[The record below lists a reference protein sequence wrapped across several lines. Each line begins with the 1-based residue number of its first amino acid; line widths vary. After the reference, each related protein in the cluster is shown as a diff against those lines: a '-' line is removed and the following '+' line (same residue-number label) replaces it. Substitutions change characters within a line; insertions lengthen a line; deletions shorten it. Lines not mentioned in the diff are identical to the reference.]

1 MWELT
6 IKKLTIIM
14 IIFFYG
20 IAHPLL
26 AVDVHSQEDII
37 LQQLDNL
44 NLTDLQKE
52 IQKINKEIEN
62 YIPELNLPDLIKGF
76 IRGELEFSWAGF
88 IRSILRY
95 LGKEVTANF
104 SLLGQIIILT
114 VISAVLS
121 IFHQSFKSRTISNTA
136 NSLIFL
142 VIAVLI
148 LQAFHLAI
156 QIGIEAVDNMVSF
169 MQALLPVLLSILVSL
184 GALTS
189 AAIFQPLTLLIIT
202 TLASLIK
209 NIVFP
214 MIFLSVVLNI
224 VTKINLHFSL
234 SRLAAFFK
242 EASMT
247 LLGLLM
253 VIFVAGLLL
262 QGGAAAITDSLTLRT
277 AKYLTGTFIPVIGKI
292 FSDAL
297 DLIISC
303 SLIIKNA
310 LNFFGMFIVII
321 IIAFPIIKI
330 MALIFIY
337 KVSSAIVQPVAD
349 SRIVEILNDTGNSL
363 VMIFL
368 IVAAVSLMFFI
379 VLAIIAGTG
388 NLSVMM
394 R

>member
-1 MWELT
+1 MR
-6 IKKLTIIM
+6 KLIVM
-14 IIFFYG
+14 IIIFALLG
-20 IAHPLL
+20 PDPLL
-26 AVDVHSQEDII
+26 ADNTISQEEI
-37 LQQLDNL
+37 LFQQLENL
-44 NLTDLQKE
+44 NLADLQRE
-52 IQKINKEIEN
+52 IQKINKEIED
-62 YIPELNLPDLIKGF
+62 YLPELNLPALLKTF
-76 IRGELEFSWAGF
+76 LCGELNFSWPDLFRA
-88 IRSILRY
+88 ILRY

-104 SLLGQIIILT
+104 NLLGQIIILT

-121 IFHQSFKSRTISNTA
+121 IFHQSFNSKTISNTA

-156 QIGIEAVDNMVSF
+156 QIGTEAVNNMVTF
-169 MQALLPVLLSILVSL
+169 MQALLPVLLSILVSI

-202 TLASLIK
+202 GLATIIK

-214 MIFLSVVLNI
+214 LIFLSVVLNI
-224 VTKINLHFSL
+224 VTRINQHFSL
-234 SRLAAFFK
+234 DRLAAFFK
-242 EASMT
+242 ETSMT

-262 QGGAAAITDSLTLRT
+262 QGGAAAIADSLTLRT

-310 LNFFGMFIVII
+310 LNFFGMLIIII

-330 MALIFIY
+330 LALVFVY
-337 KVSSAIVQPVAD
+337 KVSSALVQPVAD
-349 SRIVEILNDTGNSL
+349 GRIVEILNDTGNSL
-363 VMIFL
+363 IMIFL

-379 VLAIIAGTG
+379 ILAVIVGTG

>member
-1 MWELT
+1 MQ
-6 IKKLTIIM
+6 KTIIMM
-14 IIFFYG
+14 IIFFLTLAY
-20 IAHPLL
+20 PLL
-26 AVDVHSQEDII
+26 ALDTSTGEDII
-37 LQQLDNL
+37 LQQLENL
-44 NLTDLQKE
+44 NLADLQRE

-62 YIPELNLPDLIKGF
+62 YLPELNLADLIKGV
-76 IRGELEFSWAGF
+76 IRGEIEFSWAGLL
-88 IRSILRY
+88 RSLLRY
-95 LGKEVTANF
+95 LGKEVSANF

-121 IFHQSFKSRTISNTA
+121 IFHQSFSSKTISNTA

-148 LQAFHLAI
+148 LQAFNLAI

-214 MIFLSVVLNI
+214 LIFLSLVLNI

-234 SRLAAFFK
+234 TRLAGFFK
-242 EASMT
+242 ETGMT

-277 AKYLTGTFIPVIGKI
+277 AKYLTGTFIPVIGGI

-310 LNFFGMFIVII
+310 LNFAGILIIII

-330 MALIFIY
+330 LALVFVY

-349 SRIVEILNDTGNSL
+349 GRIVEILNDTGNSL
-363 VMIFL
+363 IMIFL

>member
-1 MWELT
+1 LQ
-6 IKKLTIIM
+6 KTIIMM
-14 IIFFYG
+14 IIFFLTLAY
-20 IAHPLL
+20 PLL
-26 AVDVHSQEDII
+26 ALDTSTGEDII
-37 LQQLDNL
+37 LQQLENL
-44 NLTDLQKE
+44 NLADLQRE

-62 YIPELNLPDLIKGF
+62 YLPELNLADLIKGV
-76 IRGELEFSWAGF
+76 IRGEIEFSWAGLL
-88 IRSILRY
+88 RSLLRY
-95 LGKEVTANF
+95 LGKEVSANF

-121 IFHQSFKSRTISNTA
+121 IFHQSFSSKTISNTA

-148 LQAFHLAI
+148 LQAFNLAI

-214 MIFLSVVLNI
+214 LIFLSLVLNI

-234 SRLAAFFK
+234 TRLAGFFK
-242 EASMT
+242 ETGMT

-277 AKYLTGTFIPVIGKI
+277 AKYLTGTFIPVIGGI

-310 LNFFGMFIVII
+310 LNFAGILIIII

-330 MALIFIY
+330 LALVFVY

-349 SRIVEILNDTGNSL
+349 GRIVEILNDTGNSL
-363 VMIFL
+363 IMIFL

>member
-1 MWELT
+1 MQ
-6 IKKLTIIM
+6 KTIIMM
-14 IIFFYG
+14 IIFFLTLAY
-20 IAHPLL
+20 PLL
-26 AVDVHSQEDII
+26 ALDTSTGEDII
-37 LQQLDNL
+37 LQQLENL
-44 NLTDLQKE
+44 NLADLQRE
-52 IQKINKEIEN
+52 IQKVNKEIEN
-62 YIPELNLPDLIKGF
+62 YLPELNLADLIKGF
-76 IRGELEFSWAGF
+76 IRGEIEFSWAGLL
-88 IRSILRY
+88 RSLLRY
-95 LGKEVTANF
+95 LGKEVSANF

-121 IFHQSFKSRTISNTA
+121 IFHQSFSSKTISNTA

-148 LQAFHLAI
+148 LQAFNLAI

-214 MIFLSVVLNI
+214 LIFLSLVLNI

-234 SRLAAFFK
+234 TRLAGFFK
-242 EASMT
+242 ETGMT

-277 AKYLTGTFIPVIGKI
+277 AKYLTGTFIPVIGGI

-310 LNFFGMFIVII
+310 LNFAGILIIII

-330 MALIFIY
+330 LALVFVY

-349 SRIVEILNDTGNSL
+349 GRVVEILNDTGNSL
-363 VMIFL
+363 IMIFL